1 MNTALKEETVM
12 KKKLAAL
19 AAVATFGGIALAGCT
34 GASETPGDG
43 EIVPREISWLLSR
56 PADGSVISIV
66 TEIADEYAEEHPGF
80 SLNLITTPD
89 RPSYLQRLETLAA
102 ADQLPEFFDTDA
114 TPFARK
120 LAEAGKLVD
129 VEQLLSD
136 LGVYEDYRP
145 LALDYQRFDDGSLY
159 MLPFEFEMEFF
170 WYNKAL
176 FEAAGVEVPETLDDI
191 VDLCAPLRASGVI
204 PIAVDGQD
212 GWPLERY
219 MAYYPFRLAGPDYLN
234 ELKRGDVEL
243 SGEVGS
249 TASQWMADL
258 GSNECFQEGFSS
270 QGYTDARDL
279 FTSGKAAVYQIGTWE
294 LASLTSPD
302 LAPEVRDNIDFFTLP
317 TVDGAVTADNEFTVV
332 SGIGTA
338 VSAKSYDPLVQDF
351 LAYLIAEYP
360 ARLAESGHLTPVE
373 GVEPVIPEGAS
384 ELYQRALAASGDLGE
399 QVAFPW
405 DTQLDPTTN
414 TRLQQEL
421 VLLVQG
427 EITADQFAALIDESI
442 AENAPRFFG

>member
-1 MNTALKEETVM
+1 MNS
-12 KKKLAAL
+12 KLPL
-19 AAVATFGGIALAGCT
+19 AVATVIAVVATLGACT
-34 GASETPGDG
+34 ATPAPDPDG

-66 TEIADEYAEEHPGF
+66 TEIADEYAQQHPGF
-80 SLNLITTPD
+80 ALNLITTPD
-89 RPSYLQRLETLAA
+89 RPSYLQKLETLAT

-114 TPFARK
+114 TPFAKK
-120 LAEAGKLVD
+120 LADQGKLVD
-129 VEQLLSD
+129 VEQLLTD
-136 LGVYEDYRP
+136 LGVYDDYRP

-176 FEAAGVEVPETLDDI
+176 FADAGVEVPQTLDDI
-191 VDLCAPLRASGVI
+191 VDLCGPLRDSGVI

-219 MAYYPFRLAGPDYLN
+219 MAYYPFRTAGPDYLN
-234 ELKRGDVEL
+234 DLKRGDVEL
-243 SGEVGS
+243 SGDVGS
-249 TASQWMADL
+249 QASQWMADL
-258 GSNECFQEGFSS
+258 GSNECFPEGFSA

-279 FTSGKAAVYQIGTWE
+279 FTSGKAAMYQIGTWE

-317 TVDGAVTADNEFTVV
+317 TVADAVTADNEFTVV

-338 VSAKSYDPLVQDF
+338 VSAKTYDPLVQDF
-351 LAYLIAEYP
+351 LSYLIAEYP
-360 ARLAESGHLTPVE
+360 ARLAESGHMTPVS
-373 GVEPVIPEGAS
+373 GVDAVIPDGAS
-384 ELYQRALAASGDLGE
+384 ELYARALAVSNDLGE
-399 QVAFPW
+399 RVAFPW

-421 VLLVQG
+421 TLLVQG
-427 EITADQFAALIDESI
+427 EITPEQFTAIIDESI
-442 AENAPRFFG
+442 AENAPKFFG

>member
-1 MNTALKEETVM
+1 MNR
-12 KKKLAAL
+12 KLPL
-19 AAVATFGGIALAGCT
+19 AAVAAFAIAVGLGACSATPDAG
-34 GASETPGDG
+34 EDG

-66 TEIADEYAEEHPGF
+66 TEIADEYAQEHPGF

-89 RPSYLQRLETLAA
+89 RPSYLQKLETLAT
-102 ADQLPEFFDTDA
+102 ADQLPELFDTDA
-114 TPFARK
+114 TPFAKK
-120 LAEAGKLVD
+120 LAEQGKLVD
-129 VEQLLSD
+129 VEQLLTD

-176 FEAAGVEVPETLDDI
+176 FDAAGVEVPATLDDL
-191 VDLCAPLRASGVI
+191 VDLCGPLRDSGVI

-219 MAYYPFRLAGPDYLN
+219 MAYYPFRSAGPDYLN

-243 SGEVGS
+243 SGEVG
-249 TASQWMADL
+249 TQAAEWLADL
-258 GSNECFQEGFSS
+258 GSNQCFQEGFSS

-317 TVDGAVTADNEFTVV
+317 TVDGAVTDDNEFTVV

-338 VSAKSYDPLVQDF
+338 VSAKTYDPLVQDF

-360 ARLAESGHLTPVE
+360 ARLAESGHMTPVS
-373 GVEPVIPEGAS
+373 GVDAVIPEGAS
-384 ELYQRALAASGDLGE
+384 ELYARALAVSDDLGE
-399 QVAFPW
+399 RVAFPW

-421 VLLVQG
+421 TLLVQG
-427 EITADQFAALIDESI
+427 EITPEQFTAIIDESI